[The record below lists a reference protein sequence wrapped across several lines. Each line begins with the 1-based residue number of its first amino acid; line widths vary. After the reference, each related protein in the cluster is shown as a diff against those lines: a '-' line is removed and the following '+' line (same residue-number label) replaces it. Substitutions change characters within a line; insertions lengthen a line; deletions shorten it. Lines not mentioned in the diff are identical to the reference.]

1 MDRVMVYPGAIPLET
16 DILNAE
22 KNAYM
27 GLAKLA
33 AALFGTSALVNGLAC
48 TQNSPAS
55 LTVLIGPGEFYS
67 LQNVDGT
74 AYSSLAAD
82 TTHQIVKQGV
92 LLNTAQLS
100 CPAPGT
106 PGYSINYLI
115 EAEFVETDT
124 NAVVLPYYNASNPA
138 QAYSGPGGAGTANN
152 TLRQDTISLVAK
164 AGVAATT
171 GTQTTPAPDS
181 GYTGLWVVTVAN
193 GQSTITSANIAAAS
207 GAPFLTET
215 LLAKISTATG
225 DGRYVR
231 QVNFLNQ
238 GNTGENGLDYGNAIG
253 GLPSWIVYN
262 GNHTYTLTVPSWM
275 TAIYGRVWGG
285 GGGGGGFSGNNGGG
299 GGSGGGCSEGWI
311 TGLTNGQQITI
322 TIGVGGAV
330 YSGSG
335 ANGGTS
341 SIGAYMSATGGAGCS
356 VGGGPGNG
364 GTGLGGSINLTGGTG
379 VDILVETT
387 GSYYGPG
394 GAAPCGGAGGSGGT
408 GTNGD
413 NGQVP
418 GGGGGSYG
426 ILGTGNAGYPAG
438 NGLVIIAW

>member
-33 AALFGTSALVNGLAC
+33 AALFGTNALVNGLAC

-55 LTVLIGPGEFYS
+55 LTVLVGPGEFYS

-92 LLNTAQLS
+92 LLNTTQLS

-106 PGYSINYLI
+106 VGYSINYLI

-124 NAVVLPYYNASNPA
+124 NSVVLPYYNASNPA

-193 GQSTITSANIAAAS
+193 GQSTITSTNIAAAS

-225 DGRYVR
+225 DARYLR
-231 QVNFLNQ
+231 PGSTLINIQYFLTA
-238 GNTGENGLDYGNAIG
+238 GTA
-253 GLPSWIVYN
+253 
-262 GNHTYTLTVPSWM
+262 TYTPTTGAK
-275 TAIYGRVWGG
+275 TAVVDVQGG
-285 GGGGGGFSGNNGGG
+285 GGAGGGAPATDGSHL
-299 GGSGGGCSEGWI
+299 SGGAPGGTGGWARKRI
-311 TGLTNGQQITI
+311 TSVSSQTVTVGAG
-322 TIGVGGAV
+322 GVGA
-330 YSGSG
+330 SG
-335 ANGGTS
+335 ATGGTGGTS
-341 SIGAYMSATGGAGCS
+341 SFGAIVSATGGTGGATVSGTGATLVEAAG
-356 VGGGPGNG
+356 
-364 GTGLGGSINLTGGTG
+364 GLGGSGSGGDINLAG
-379 VDILVETT
+379 VPAPPFFIFNDSAPWVV
-387 GSYYGPG
+387 
-394 GAAPCGGAGGSGGT
+394 APCGMYME
-408 GTNGD
+408 
-413 NGQVP
+413 
-418 GGGGGSYG
+418 SYG
-426 ILGTGNAGYPAG
+426 SAGAYTGNIQSQSAQVGYAGAP
-438 NGLVIIAW
+438 GLVIVYEYA

>member
-299 GGSGGGCSEGWI
+299 GGSGGGYSEGWI

-330 YSGSG
+330 NSGSG

>member
-330 YSGSG
+330 NSGSG